1 MADDVP
7 AMALAIA
14 VGVAVW
20 MTGFAVVVG
29 LCMAAARG
37 DAEEGDA
44 PHPSPRGVAPRRPAC
59 APLLMPAR
67 ARARAA
73 RRGSVT

>member
-1 MADDVP
+1 MCF

-37 DAEEGDA
+37 DAEESDA
-44 PHPSPRGVAPRRPAC
+44 PHASSRPVAPRRPAC
-59 APLLMPAR
+59 APALVRAGAR
-67 ARARAA
+67 ARTA